1 MGLCSVDQ
9 EFISIEDFIKNLK
22 KEYNKEITAIDIDNL
37 NKNKKIKIY
46 YYFSIYKNILNLGGY
61 SFQEN
66 KDISIHY
73 RYEKFIPS
81 SLDYDKGYLGEV
93 VHYNGIR
100 NYDLF
105 YNLDPTIQELG
116 VYNSNYGINEMYS
129 YKDDFITIS
138 GNIFIEHKFE
148 NINKIIGVNNELT
161 IAHSENELKSIVA
174 EGYIEYKKY
183 NDITFFDYYIGSDY
197 LFNEDL
203 DKIFLRDRYLAFRFI
218 GEKGRLIKFENYG
231 KQFIRREDITKIIID
246 LELLSVFNRRERA
259 LINKREIIELEIKN
273 KNLNSTLE
281 EKQKIILSLE
291 KKNKQ
296 LIAQNN
302 HLENIMKDKLILN
315 YKTIIKGLLLVIERL
330 RKSKNPQSLFLSN
343 RSEITANALATA
355 IENAVAEEP
364 APELDKMLSGRTIRA
379 RLSEVIKEIKNQ

>member
-22 KEYNKEITAIDIDNL
+22 KEYNKEITEIDIYNL
-37 NKNKKIKIY
+37 NKNQKIKIY

-81 SLDYDKGYLGEV
+81 NLDYDKGYLGEV

-203 DKIFLRDRYLAFRFI
+203 DEIFSRDRYLAFRFI

-231 KQFIRREDITKIIID
+231 KQFIRREDIIKIIID
-246 LELLSVFNRRERA
+246 LEILSVFNRGESA

-291 KKNKQ
+291 EKT
-296 LIAQNN
+296 NN
-302 HLENIMKDKLILN
+302 
-315 YKTIIKGLLLVIERL
+315 
-330 RKSKNPQSLFLSN
+330 
-343 RSEITANALATA
+343 
-355 IENAVAEEP
+355 
-364 APELDKMLSGRTIRA
+364 
-379 RLSEVIKEIKNQ
+379 